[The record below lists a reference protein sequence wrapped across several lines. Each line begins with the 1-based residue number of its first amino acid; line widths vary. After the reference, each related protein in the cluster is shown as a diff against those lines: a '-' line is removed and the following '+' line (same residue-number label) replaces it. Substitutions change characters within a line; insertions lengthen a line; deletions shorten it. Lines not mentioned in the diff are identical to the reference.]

1 MDDAKKGRLVAKLV
15 ACLLATAAPWL
26 RVQKNLKKYKMGDIS
41 KEVAN
46 TL

>member
-1 MDDAKKGRLVAKLV
+1 MGGLVGRWVAKLIAV
-15 ACLLATAAPWL
+15 LFATAAIWVRIQISL
-26 RVQKNLKKYKMGDIS
+26 KKKYKMGDIS